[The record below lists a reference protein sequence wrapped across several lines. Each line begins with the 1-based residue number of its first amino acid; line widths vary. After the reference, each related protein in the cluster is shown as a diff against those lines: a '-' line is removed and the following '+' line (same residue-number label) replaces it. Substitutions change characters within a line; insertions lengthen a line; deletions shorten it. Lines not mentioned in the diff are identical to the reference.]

1 MPVMKIRDWRQQ
13 QNLSFRQAAEFF
25 GIGGGK
31 NPARRM
37 QRIETGES
45 PVDAV
50 LADTIVT
57 RTNQLV
63 TLQDINDT
71 RRDFLASQPQHEAVS

>member
-1 MPVMKIRDWRQQ
+1 MMPVMKIRDWRQQ
-13 QNLSFRQAAEFF
+13 QNLSFREAAEFF

-50 LADTIVT
+50 LADKIV
-57 RTNQLV
+57 NQTGRVV

-71 RRDFLASQPQHEAVS
+71 RRDFLANQQEAVS

>member
-1 MPVMKIRDWRQQ
+1 MKIRDWRQQ
-13 QNLSFRQAAEFF
+13 QNLSFREAAEFF

-50 LADTIVT
+50 LADKIV
-57 RTNQLV
+57 NQTGRVV

-71 RRDFLASQPQHEAVS
+71 RRDFLANQQEAVS